1 MTKLHRAKRTSNP
14 AGYPLEK
21 VVQLTGV
28 SRAVLVAYCE
38 SGVLPLSP
46 DDLATRT
53 FDDELIR
60 AIRRIEVLR
69 EHHGINLTGI
79 RMIRE
84 LMQEVERLRGE
95 LRFQAGR

>member
-1 MTKLHRAKRTSNP
+1 MTKLRRRNEAP
-14 AGYPLEK
+14 AGYTLKK

-46 DDLATRT
+46 DDLSPRT

-69 EHHGINLTGI
+69 ERHGINLTGI

-84 LMQEVERLRGE
+84 LMRELEWLRGE
-95 LRFQAGR
+95 LRFRMGG

>member
-1 MTKLHRAKRTSNP
+1 MTKPRRSQSASTE
-14 AGYPLEK
+14 AGYSLEK

-38 SGVLPLSP
+38 SRVLPLSP

-60 AIRRIEVLR
+60 AIRRIEILR

-84 LMQEVERLRGE
+84 LTQEVERLRGE
-95 LRFQAGR
+95 LRFRSER

>member
-1 MTKLHRAKRTSNP
+1 MTKLRRKRGEPT
-14 AGYPLEK
+14 GYTLEK

-38 SGVLPLSP
+38 SGILPLSP

-60 AIRRIEVLR
+60 TIRRIEVLR
-69 EHHGINLTGI
+69 EQHGINLVGI
-79 RMIRE
+79 RMIHE
-84 LMQEVERLRGE
+84 LMQEVEHLRGE
-95 LRFQAGR
+95 LRFRLER

>member
-1 MTKLHRAKRTSNP
+1 MTKLRRRNEAP
-14 AGYPLEK
+14 AGYTLKK

-46 DDLATRT
+46 DDLSARI

-60 AIRRIEVLR
+60 FIRRIEILR
-69 EHHGINLTGI
+69 ERHGINLIGI
-79 RMIRE
+79 RMIHE

-95 LRFQAGR
+95 LRFRVEK